1 MAKRKRK
8 KKRKEDKYQFLVNLK
23 PESDEERIPS
33 YTDDKG
39 VEHFIVKVQVSIS
52 GSSGTLVY
60 NEDHSVTK
68 TFERSMGEGIL
79 GDDLKGYFWA
89 HLEGTI
95 IHIDDRAPDQP
106 W

>member
-1 MAKRKRK
+1 MAKGKRR

-23 PESDEERIPS
+23 PESDEERIEG
-33 YTDDKG
+33 YTDEEG
-39 VEHFIVKVQVSIS
+39 VEHFIVKVQVSVS
-52 GSSGTLVY
+52 
-60 NEDHSVTK
+60 SVTK

-89 HLEGTI
+89 HIEGTI
-95 IHIDDRAPDQP
+95 LHIDDRAPDQP